1 MYRLIFCDL
10 DGTAL
15 NSDGCFSPENA
26 AAVSALKEKGIEFI
40 PTTGRA
46 LGEIPK
52 TVIEHPAIRYLATSN
67 GTAIY
72 DKEIG
77 AFIEADTIKGEKLRF
92 VINLMKSYT
101 LLRSIHANG
110 VSYFDKPAL
119 DDYLNYRLT
128 DFYYELLNDIVEHVE
143 DFDALLETVSDVEM
157 LPLFFKYDEEMADCR
172 RRLEEAGGYHITA
185 SWPYGIEVVAAG
197 TGKGKAITRLAE
209 QLGVPISETIGIGD
223 SPNDI
228 SMLDAAGLALA
239 VDNGGEALKAHAD
252 RVICHHDEHAIRYV
266 LENVIA

>member
-92 VINLMKSYT
+92 IIDLMKNYT

-110 VSYFDKPAL
+110 VSYFDKPAFA
-119 DDYLNYRLT
+119 DYLSYRLT
-128 DFYYELLNDIVEHVE
+128 DFYHDLLNDIVEHVE
-143 DFDALLETVSDVEM
+143 DFDALLETVKDVEM
-157 LPLFFKYDEEMADCR
+157 FPLFFKYDEEMADCR

-197 TGKGKAITRLAE
+197 TGKGKAIARLAE
-209 QLGVPISETIGIGD
+209 RLGVPIAETIGIGD

-239 VDNGGEALKAHAD
+239 VNNSDDALKAHAD